1 MEYMLQPGFF
11 GTRAPLFVDI
21 MTLLLAILP
30 FLVAGAI
37 HMAKLKKYGLH
48 MALNVVLFFVALFV
62 IGYFEYG
69 VHLAGAYDAGDDGST
84 SFPRYLIGVLVLHLV
99 IAMITLGMWAN
110 ILYNASKH
118 FQNGLPGPRSKRH
131 RRAGIRTFIGIT
143 LTALTGIWLYLILF
157 VF

>member
-21 MTLLLAILP
+21 MTLLMAILP
-30 FLVAGAI
+30 FLLAGAI

-48 MALNVVLFFVALFV
+48 MALNIALFFVALFV

-69 VHLAGAYDAGDDGST
+69 VVLAGAYDTGHNGST
-84 SFPRYLIGVLVLHLV
+84 SFPRYLIAILVLHLV
-99 IAMITLGMWAN
+99 IAMITLAMWAN

-131 RRAGIRTFIGIT
+131 RKAGLRVFVGVI
-143 LTALTGIWLYLILF
+143 LTALTGIWIYLLLF
-157 VF
+157 VY